1 MQAQPGTLMLLH
13 ADRSVLGRQETAAWV
28 ACGGVA
34 FCLAYTLVFVPES
47 LSRPAQLLVSPPADS
62 HSWYYLARTLRYPKA
77 GTLLLLL
84 CTFRCAHAQQ
94 PGAGAWSSCAA
105 IECTMMRKCIVT
117 SIGRHWGDQ
126 MLHCFH
132 NSQPCRRSSGRRRRA
147 RGQAQQPG
155 LNG

>member
-1 MQAQPGTLMLLH
+1 MLICKFQQGTLMLLH

-62 HSWYYLARTLRYPKA
+62 HSWYYLTRTVRYPKA

-84 CTFRCAHAQQ
+84 CTFGCAHAQQ

-105 IECTMMRKCIVT
+105 IRVYHLAQVHCHEHWQAL
-117 SIGRHWGDQ
+117 GRPDV
-126 MLHCFH
+126 
-132 NSQPCRRSSGRRRRA
+132 A
-147 RGQAQQPG
+147 
-155 LNG
+155 LNP